1 MNIYTKT
8 ADSRPIIPESPL
20 VRASL
25 LFVLIALACLSV
37 ADLEITTVDP
47 WGEMARVGLGIIT
60 PNFFA
65 TEHLFEALA
74 NTVAFAI
81 IGVAVANVIGFG
93 LALLF
98 RFRAVR
104 VGCAFVRAVHE
115 LFWGL
120 IFLQVFGLSTVT
132 GVLAIAIPY
141 SGIVAKVYS
150 EILEEADKTPLK
162 SLPAGTNSIS
172 TYLYVRIPDVWAHFK
187 TYSLYRLECGL
198 RSSAV
203 LGFVGLPTLGFHLET
218 AFKQGHF
225 SEVSALL
232 ILFYIVIATIRQ
244 WVHAKLVP
252 VYILLALWVLPGGA
266 PIMWENAIRFFTSD
280 IIPHP
285 LRVAETIDAAS
296 LSALWAWFADL
307 FTNQALPGIANTLVL
322 TMIALVGSG
331 ILTLLFFPLISP
343 LFFGR
348 FGRTAGHVFLV
359 VARSTPE
366 YILAYILL
374 QLWGPSMIP
383 AVIALALHNGAII
396 GHLMGRYTEEMALR
410 PDRSSGLNLYAF
422 EALPRIYPQFL
433 AFLFYRWE
441 VILRETAILGIL
453 GIATL
458 GFFVDSAFSEIRI
471 DKALVLILIT
481 ALLNIA
487 VDALSRYIRSRLR
500 LQTTPEVK

>member
-1 MNIYTKT
+1 M
-8 ADSRPIIPESPL
+8 
-20 VRASL
+20 VRTSL
-25 LFVLIALACLSV
+25 TFVAVAAVCVLV

-47 WGEMARVGLGIIT
+47 WTEMARVGLGMIT

-65 TEHLFEALA
+65 TERLIDALI

-81 IGVAVANVIGFG
+81 VGVALANVVGFG
-93 LALLF
+93 LALIF
-98 RFRAVR
+98 RYRAVR

-120 IFLQVFGLSTVT
+120 IFLQVFGLSTIT
-132 GVLAIAIPY
+132 GVLAIAISY
-141 SGIVAKVYS
+141 SGIIAKVYS

-162 SLPAGTNSIS
+162 SLPAGTSTIS
-172 TYLYVRIPDVWAHFK
+172 TYLFVRVPDVWAHFK

-198 RSSAV
+198 RSSAI
-203 LGFVGLPTLGFHLET
+203 LGFVGLPTLGFHLES

-244 WVHAKLVP
+244 WTHAKLVP
-252 VYILLALWVLPGGA
+252 LYILLALWALPSGA
-266 PIMWENAIRFFTSD
+266 PIMWENAVRFFTQD
-280 IIPHP
+280 IIPYP
-285 LRVAETIDAAS
+285 LRAAEVIDISA
-296 LSALWAWFADL
+296 LSALWAWFSDL
-307 FTNQALPGIANTLVL
+307 FVDQAVPGIFNTLVL

-331 ILTLLFFPLISP
+331 VLTLIFFPLISP

-348 FGRTAGHVFLV
+348 FGRTVGHVFLV
-359 VARSTPE
+359 VALSTPE
-366 YILAYILL
+366 NILAYILL

-396 GHLMGRYTEEMALR
+396 GHLMGRYTEELNLR
-410 PDRSSGLNLYAF
+410 PDRSSGMNLYTY

-441 VILRETAILGIL
+441 VILRETAIFGIL

-458 GFFVDSAFSEIRI
+458 GFFVDSAFADIRI
-471 DKALVLILIT
+471 DKALILILIT
-481 ALLNIA
+481 AALNIA
-487 VDALSRYIRSRLR
+487 VDALSRYIRTRLR
-500 LQTTPEVK
+500 LQTTPDAK